1 LPSGAAGWHGGV
13 FARERKRV
21 RLSQEFEFVAAC
33 CRRPAGAD
41 ADARIR
47 TLAVGADWDRILR
60 IARRHRVEGLVWDG
74 LRRAAVGIPE
84 EAAVDLRAAAE
95 RIAFQNLRLAVES
108 LRLKRRFEAAGID
121 LLFVKGVSLGQLAWG
136 SLALKMGWDID
147 ILVPADR
154 VEAAAAL
161 LEEAGY
167 LLKVPEGP
175 AARARLAFWHR
186 HWKES
191 VWSAAS
197 GITVELHTGLA
208 DSPALLRGVGLGSP
222 REEVA
227 IAGAGSLAT
236 LAREP
241 LFAYLAVHGASS
253 AWFRLKWIADVGAL
267 LAPLPPADI
276 ESLSRSA
283 DAAGA
288 GRAAALALLL
298 CHRLFAT
305 RLPAP
310 LVAQLRR
317 DRMVRILLRLSLRKL
332 GGRAEARELDKTRL
346 GTLTIHLLQL
356 GLKKGFSF
364 KLGELRRQL
373 VSPYDRLAVPLP
385 RGLAFLYPAI
395 FVARR
400 LRRSR

>member
-1 LPSGAAGWHGGV
+1 M
-13 FARERKRV
+13 
-21 RLSQEFEFVAAC
+21 RLSQEFELVAAC

-47 TLAVGADWDRILR
+47 TLAGGADWDRVLR

-74 LRRAAVGIPE
+74 LRRAAVEIPAD
-84 EAAVDLRAAAE
+84 AAGTLRASAE
-95 RIAFQNLRLAVES
+95 RIAFQNLSLAVES

-121 LLFVKGVSLGQLAWG
+121 LLFVKGVSLGQAAWG

-147 ILVPADR
+147 VLAPAES
-154 VEAAAAL
+154 VAAAAGL

-167 LLKVPEGP
+167 ALKIPGGA
-175 AARARLAFWHR
+175 AARGKLDFWHR

-191 VWSAAS
+191 VWAAPS
-197 GITVELHTGLA
+197 GTTVELHTALA
-208 DSPALLRGVGLGSP
+208 DNSALLRDVGLRSP
-222 REEVA
+222 RQQVV
-227 IAGAGSLAT
+227 IPGAGNLPT

-276 ESLSRSA
+276 ERLYRYA

-298 CHRLFAT
+298 CHRLFQT
-305 RLPAP
+305 P
-310 LVAQLRR
+310 LTSALFAELRR
-317 DRMVRILLRLSLRKL
+317 DRIVRLLLRLALRKL
-332 GGRAEARELDKTRL
+332 AGRAEARELEETRL

-356 GLKKGFSF
+356 GLKKGVGYKF
-364 KLGELRRQL
+364 GELRRQL

-385 RGLAFLYPAI
+385 RALTFLYPAI

-400 LRRSR
+400 LRRPG